1 MFLETPVIF
10 DPVNFPGN
18 LPGNLREV
26 LTSRKVTGK
35 SKCCIDKQ
43 NGGRRRTYFCLARRQ
58 RSNQRRP
65 FLVDMADCE
74 FIERFR
80 LSLSTRIE
88 WLIEEMKEELER
100 NTARRSPLASEAGV
114 NICCF
119 IFKKLLYDPSVFPI
133 FSTLS

>member
-35 SKCCIDKQ
+35 SQMLQSLTKWRPQADL
-43 NGGRRRTYFCLARRQ
+43 FCLARRQ
-58 RSNQRRP
+58 RSYQRRP

-80 LSLSTRIE
+80 LSRGRIE
-88 WLIEEMKEELER
+88 WLVEEMKEELER
-100 NTARRSPLASEAGV
+100 NTARRSPLASEARV
-114 NICCF
+114 NICF
-119 IFKKLLYDPSVFPI
+119 IFKILLYDPSVFPR